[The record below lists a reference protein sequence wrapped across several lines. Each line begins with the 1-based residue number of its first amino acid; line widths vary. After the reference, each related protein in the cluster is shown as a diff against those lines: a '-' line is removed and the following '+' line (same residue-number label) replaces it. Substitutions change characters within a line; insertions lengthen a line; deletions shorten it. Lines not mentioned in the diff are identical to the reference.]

1 MLSRRGFVSAVAAA
15 VAASVAPLH
24 AQALV
29 PEAAQFIRDLSQ
41 RAIGDLTATGIS
53 DAERARRFAVLLHDN
68 FDVPGIGRF
77 VLGRFWRIATE
88 AERSEYLKLFEE
100 YLTQIYAGRFK
111 EYAGEN
117 LRIDQ
122 ARTGSDDEVI
132 ISSTIL
138 RSQIGPTPVIWRARR
153 DGGSFRVFDLS
164 VEGVSLSITHRDD
177 FAAVIQSGGGKVE
190 ALLKMLRAKV
200 QQGRVV

>member
-1 MLSRRGFVSAVAAA
+1 MYRRRVFLAALAVA
-15 VAASVAPLH
+15 VLGFVAPLR

-41 RAIGDLTATGIS
+41 RAIADLTVPGLS
-53 DAERARRFAVLLHDN
+53 DGERARRFAVLLHDN
-68 FDVPGIGRF
+68 FDVPGIARF
-77 VLGRFWRIATE
+77 VLGRFWRVATE
-88 AERSEYLKLFEE
+88 AERAEYLKLFED

-117 LRIDQ
+117 LRVDH
-122 ARTGSDDEVI
+122 ARAGADDEVI
-132 ISSTIL
+132 IASTIL

-153 DGGSFRVFDLS
+153 ADGGFRVFDLS

-190 ALLKMLRAKV
+190 ALLKLLRSKV
-200 QQGRVV
+200 QQGPVV